1 MAEKPIGP
9 GTVLAGRFRLEDLL
23 QENGGARFWRAC
35 DLTLARN
42 VAVHV
47 VGADDERA
55 DTLLAAAR
63 ASATVTDGHIL
74 RVLDAAEE
82 HGVAY
87 VVNEWGSGVSLDRM
101 LNEGPLSPRRAAW
114 VVKEVADALD
124 TAHRNGVAHGRLIPE
139 NVMVSE
145 AGAVKLIGFVVD
157 GVLNGARSRDGAT
170 GFGDQASDVTNL
182 AALLYAGLVARW
194 PGTEPS
200 VVPPAP
206 TEHGHPLRP
215 RQVRA
220 GIPRPLDA
228 ICDRV
233 LNPNQPH
240 RHMVPVE
247 TAQEVAAALSD
258 FIGDPTGTGPL
269 DHEHTMVL
277 GDGLRLGA
285 GAGAATDTS
294 TDTSTDSAAEQP
306 PEQPTEQPTE
316 TTAEFA
322 GEATGDTAAQPDQQA
337 AQEPADPAVPE
348 PAAPAPAAPAPAA
361 PEDEPAPAPA
371 APQDESDPEPAA
383 SEDEP
388 EAQPAPERSTDPEP
402 TQAGAPVFYDEGSGV
417 GWISPGDSRGLRE
430 EEPRR
435 TPPPPPP
442 PLPEPEPKPLFAPDP
457 PGGRPRR
464 GWPEPA
470 SSGFAPTPGPHTGS
484 LPPVWGPDADQPPP
498 DEDEGWEEHQ
508 RAGRGWL
515 RLASVV
521 AGVLLLIVAVIVAFN
536 FGRGSGGAASP
547 VHRSSPSQT
556 KASTPTGQVL
566 PVVGVRDFDP
576 EADPPEENPQMAPL
590 AVDGDPGT
598 AWQTMTYYGNPQL
611 GGLKDGVGLVLD
623 LGKQQSVSDVALQ
636 LVGSPTSLEVFAD
649 GSSGTAPTSI
659 SGLAKVASVTGAG
672 THLDLQ
678 LKHPVTT
685 QYLVIWL
692 TSLPPASG
700 GYKGQI
706 AEITVRS

>member
-74 RVLDAAEE
+74 RVLDAAQE

-124 TAHRNGVAHGRLIPE
+124 TAHRSGVAHGRLVPE

-157 GVLNGARSRDGAT
+157 GVLNGAHSRGGTT

-182 AALLYAGLVARW
+182 AALLYAGLVAKW
-194 PGTEPS
+194 PGTEAS
-200 VVPPAP
+200 IVPPAP
-206 TEHGHPLRP
+206 SEHGHPLRP

-233 LNPNQPH
+233 LNPDQPH
-240 RHMVPVE
+240 RHVVPMG

-277 GDGLRLGA
+277 GEGLRLGA
-285 GAGAATDTS
+285 GSGAAAAGASYAAGLAAGDAEAPAERPVSRPADS
-294 TDTSTDSAAEQP
+294 TADSSADAP
-306 PEQPTEQPTE
+306 AE
-316 TTAEFA
+316 TTADIA
-322 GEATGDTAAQPDQQA
+322 ATTGEHWAEDTGPEPEPETEPAPGANGPEPETETEPAAAVTDNDP
-337 AQEPADPAVPE
+337 EPGPADP
-348 PAAPAPAAPAPAA
+348 
-361 PEDEPAPAPA
+361 
-371 APQDESDPEPAA
+371 
-383 SEDEP
+383 EP
-388 EAQPAPERSTDPEP
+388 EPAPERPADPEP

-417 GWISPGDSRGLRE
+417 GWISPDDSHGLRE
-430 EEPRR
+430 DEPRR

-470 SSGFAPTPGPHTGS
+470 STGFAPTPGPNTGS
-484 LPPVWGPDADQPPP
+484 LPPVWGPDADRPPP
-498 DEDEGWEEHQ
+498 DEEDGWEDHQ

-515 RLASVV
+515 RLAGVV
-521 AGVLLLIVAVIVAFN
+521 AGVLLLIVGVIAAFN

-547 VHRSSPSQT
+547 VHRSSPSQS
-556 KASTPTGQVL
+556 KASSSAGQVL
-566 PVVGVRDFDP
+566 PIVGVRDFDP

-590 AVDGDPGT
+590 AVDGDPST

-611 GGLKDGVGLVLD
+611 GGLKDGVGLVID
-623 LGKQQSVSDVALQ
+623 LGKQQSVSSVSVL
-636 LVGSPTSLEVFAD
+636 LKGSPTSLEVFAD
-649 GSSGTAPTSI
+649 GSSGTAPTST
-659 SGLAKVASVTGAG
+659 SGLDKVASVTGAG
-672 THLDLQ
+672 THANLQ

>member
-23 QENGGARFWRAC
+23 QENSGARFWRAC

-55 DTLLAAAR
+55 DALLAAAR
-63 ASATVTDGHIL
+63 TSATVTDGHIL
-74 RVLDAAEE
+74 RVLDAAQE

-101 LNEGPLSPRRAAW
+101 LTEGPLSPRRAAW

-124 TAHRNGVAHGRLIPE
+124 TAHRHGVAHGRLVPE

-157 GVLNGARSRDGAT
+157 GVLNGAHSRGTA

-182 AALLYAGLVARW
+182 AALLYAGLVAKW

-200 VVPPAP
+200 TVPPAP
-206 TEHGHPLRP
+206 SEHGHPLRP

-233 LNPNQPH
+233 LSPNQAH
-240 RHMVPVE
+240 RHVVPIE

-258 FIGDPTGTGPL
+258 FIGDPTASGPVEY
-269 DHEHTMVL
+269 EHTMVL
-277 GDGLRLGA
+277 GEGLKLGA
-285 GAGAATDTS
+285 GAAAAGASYASGTAAGDTTTTTTSTGVTSTGASDPAGGVATDR
-294 TDTSTDSAAEQP
+294 AAEQP
-306 PEQPTEQPTE
+306 AETTADIAAEPDTTSDATPADDAGDAHEPEPEQPPEPE
-316 TTAEFA
+316 S
-322 GEATGDTAAQPDQQA
+322 D
-337 AQEPADPAVPE
+337 EPATVLVPE
-348 PAAPAPAAPAPAA
+348 P
-361 PEDEPAPAPA
+361 D
-371 APQDESDPEPAA
+371 SDA
-383 SEDEP
+383 
-388 EAQPAPERSTDPEP
+388 DPEP
-402 TQAGAPVFYDEGSGV
+402 TQAGVPVFYDEDSGV
-417 GWISPGDSRGLRE
+417 GWISPEDSRGLRE
-430 EEPRR
+430 EERRR

-464 GWPEPA
+464 GWPETE
-470 SSGFAPTPGPHTGS
+470 STGFTPTPGPHTGS
-484 LPPVWGPDADQPPP
+484 LPPVWGPDADRPPP
-498 DEDEGWEEHQ
+498 DEPDGWDEQ

-515 RLASVV
+515 RLAGVIT
-521 AGVLLLIVAVIVAFN
+521 GVLLLIVAVIVAFN
-536 FGRGSGGAASP
+536 VGRGSGGAASP
-547 VHRSSPSQT
+547 VHRSSPSGHQT
-556 KASTPTGQVL
+556 SASPGQVL
-566 PVVGVRDFDP
+566 PIVGVRDFDP
-576 EADPPEENPQMAPL
+576 EANPPEENPQLAPL
-590 AVDGDPGT
+590 AVDGDPST
-598 AWQTMTYYGNPQL
+598 AWRTVTYYGNPQL
-611 GGLKDGVGLVLD
+611 GGLKDGVGLVVD
-623 LGKQQSVSDVALQ
+623 LGKQQPVSSVSLQ
-636 LVGSPTSLEVFAD
+636 LKGSPTSLEVFAD
-649 GSSGTAPTSI
+649 PGAGTAPTST
-659 SGLAKVASVTGAG
+659 SGLDKVAGATGAG
-672 THLDLQ
+672 THVDLH
-678 LKHPVTT
+678 LKHPATT
-685 QYLVIWL
+685 EYLVIWL

-700 GYKGQI
+700 GYMGQI

>member
-1 MAEKPIGP
+1 VAEKPIGP

-55 DTLLAAAR
+55 ATLLAAAR

-74 RVLDAAEE
+74 RVLDAAQE

-124 TAHRNGVAHGRLIPE
+124 TAHRSGVAHGRLVPE

-157 GVLNGARSRDGAT
+157 GVLNGAHSRGGTT

-182 AALLYAGLVARW
+182 AALLYAGLVAKW

-200 VVPPAP
+200 VVPAAP
-206 TEHGHPLRP
+206 IEHGHPLRP

-233 LNPNQPH
+233 LNPFQPH
-240 RHMVPVE
+240 RQVPMG

-258 FIGDPTGTGPL
+258 FIGDSAGTGQH

-277 GDGLRLGA
+277 GEGLRLGA
-285 GAGAATDTS
+285 SSGATAADIVAAT
-294 TDTSTDSAAEQP
+294 
-306 PEQPTEQPTE
+306 
-316 TTAEFA
+316 
-322 GEATGDTAAQPDQQA
+322 GEHGA
-337 AQEPADPAVPE
+337 
-348 PAAPAPAAPAPAA
+348 AAPAR
-361 PEDEPAPAPA
+361 EPAPEPA
-371 APQDESDPEPAA
+371 APQDEAEPEATAPETEPEPEPAT
-383 SEDEP
+383 ENDRVPEP
-388 EAQPAPERSTDPEP
+388 ADPDGQPPPERPTDPEP

-417 GWISPGDSRGLRE
+417 GWISPDDSQGLRE

-457 PGGRPRR
+457 PGGRPPR

-470 SSGFAPTPGPHTGS
+470 STGFAPTPGPNTGS

-498 DEDEGWEEHQ
+498 DEDDGWEDHQ

-515 RLASVV
+515 RLAGVV
-521 AGVLLLIVAVIVAFN
+521 AGILLLIVAVIAAFN
-536 FGRGSGGAASP
+536 FGRGSGGAATP
-547 VHRSSPSQT
+547 AHQSSPSQG
-556 KASTPTGQVL
+556 KASASAGQVL
-566 PVVGVRDFDP
+566 PIVGVRDFDP

-590 AVDGDPGT
+590 AVDGDPST
-598 AWQTMTYYGNPQL
+598 AWQTMTYYGSPQL
-611 GGLKDGVGLVLD
+611 GGLKDGVGLVVD
-623 LGKQQSVSDVALQ
+623 LGKQQSVSSVSL
-636 LVGSPTSLEVFAD
+636 LLKGSPTSLEVFAD
-649 GSSGTAPTSI
+649 GSSGTAPTTI
-659 SGLAKVASVTGAG
+659 SGLDKVGAVTGAG
-672 THLDLQ
+672 THVDLQ
-678 LKHPVTT
+678 LKQPVTT

>member
-47 VGADDERA
+47 VGADDARA
-55 DTLLAAAR
+55 ETLLAAAR
-63 ASATVTDGHIL
+63 ASATVTDGHLL
-74 RVLDAAEE
+74 RVLDAAQE

-101 LNEGPLSPRRAAW
+101 LTEGPLSPRRAAW
-114 VVKEVADALD
+114 VVKEVADALA
-124 TAHRNGVAHGRLIPE
+124 TAHRHGVPHGRLVPE

-157 GVLNGARSRDGAT
+157 GVLNGEHSRDGTT

-182 AALLYAGLVARW
+182 AALLYAGLVAKW

-200 VVPPAP
+200 TVPPAP
-206 TEHGHPLRP
+206 SEHGHPLRP

-220 GIPRPLDA
+220 GIPRSLDA

-233 LNPNQPH
+233 LNPDQPH
-240 RHMVPVE
+240 RHVVPIE

-258 FIGDPTGTGPL
+258 FIGDPTSSGHL

-277 GDGLRLGA
+277 GEGLRLATGTRTTLHRHGGPA
-285 GAGAATDTS
+285 GHRAGHRDGYGAARGD
-294 TDTSTDSAAEQP
+294 DGGVRRGRD
-306 PEQPTEQPTE
+306 
-316 TTAEFA
+316 
-322 GEATGDTAAQPDQQA
+322 GDTTGHTAVQPDQAA
-337 AQEPADPAVPE
+337 AQGRTPDAGPE
-348 PAAPAPAAPAPAA
+348 PAPH
-361 PEDEPAPAPA
+361 PAPAPA
-371 APQDESDPEPAA
+371 RVGVGPEP
-383 SEDEP
+383 ER
-388 EAQPAPERSTDPEP
+388 PADPEP
-402 TQAGAPVFYDEGSGV
+402 TQAGVPVFYDEGSGV

-435 TPPPPPP
+435 TSPPPPP
-442 PLPEPEPKPLFAPDP
+442 PLPEPEAKPLFAPDP

-464 GWPEPA
+464 GWPEPE
-470 SSGFAPTPGPHTGS
+470 SSGFAPTPGPSTGS
-484 LPPVWGPDADQPPP
+484 LPPVWGPDADRPPP
-498 DEDEGWEEHQ
+498 DEDDGWDQ
-508 RAGRGWL
+508 QQAGRGWL
-515 RLASVV
+515 RLAGVV

-536 FGRGSGGAASP
+536 FGRGPGGAANP
-547 VHRSSPSQT
+547 VHQGSPSPG
-556 KASTPTGQVL
+556 KASSSAGQVL
-566 PVVGVRDFDP
+566 PIVGVRDFDP
-576 EADPPEENPQMAPL
+576 EANPPEENPQMAPL

-611 GGLKDGVGLVLD
+611 GGLKDGVGLVVD
-623 LGKQQSVSDVALQ
+623 LGKQQSVSSVSLQ
-636 LVGSPTSLEVFAD
+636 LVGSPTSLEVFTD

-659 SGLAKVASVTGAG
+659 SGLDKVASATGAG
-672 THLDLQ
+672 THVDLH
-678 LKHPVTT
+678 LKHQVTT
-685 QYLVIWL
+685 EYLVIWL